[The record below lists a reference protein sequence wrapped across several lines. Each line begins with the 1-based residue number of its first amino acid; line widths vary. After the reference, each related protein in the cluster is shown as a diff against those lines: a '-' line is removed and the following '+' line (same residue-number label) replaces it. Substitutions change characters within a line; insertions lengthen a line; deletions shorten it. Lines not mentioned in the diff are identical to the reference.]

1 MPVAERILLVDD
13 HPLTRSALSGLLMQH
28 GFDVVGEAEDGAEAV
43 SRADELQP
51 DLILLDL
58 SMPGVDGLT
67 ALPRLRAAAPTCEVV
82 VLTASGTE
90 QNLLSA
96 IRAGAAGYLLK
107 SEPPER
113 IVGFLRGVANG
124 EAALSG
130 AVARRLLEQVRSNGD
145 RGSGVPDSIAELL
158 SAREL
163 EVLLL
168 LDDHLATDEIAKRL
182 FISEHTVRSHVKS
195 LLRKFGVSSRREALE
210 ALSAARG

>member
-1 MPVAERILLVDD
+1 
-13 HPLTRSALSGLLMQH
+13 
-28 GFDVVGEAEDGAEAV
+28 
-43 SRADELQP
+43 
-51 DLILLDL
+51 
-58 SMPGVDGLT
+58 
-67 ALPRLRAAAPTCEVV
+67 
-82 VLTASGTE
+82 
-90 QNLLSA
+90 
-96 IRAGAAGYLLK
+96 
-107 SEPPER
+107 
-113 IVGFLRGVANG
+113 
-124 EAALSG
+124 
-130 AVARRLLEQVRSNGD
+130 VARRLLEQVRSNGD